1 MPICGVPPTT
11 EPTGT
16 LSQTIVII
24 LSIVIPV
31 VVVMLAILAV
41 LLIICLVWCCS
52 RSTTTSIQMGKE
64 PDSQRYVPNVQMV
77 SMYPTDHKDIGDLNP
92 LYVRNPLTTET
103 PIEYDGVKLPEYPR
117 DNIVYSCDLGQ
128 GHFGVVVQAEARGI
142 ASDGSQTT
150 VAVKVLKVGASTQIK
165 KEFFREAALMQ
176 AFDHPNILK
185 LIGVCIE
192 QEPLCMIFEFM
203 ERGDLNNFLRKNTTQ
218 PAHPGL
224 SAEQLVELCIDIAAG
239 LEYLAQNHFVHRDLA
254 TRNCLVSSTY
264 RVKISDFGLSQDIYS
279 SDYFTLA
286 DTELLPIRWMPP
298 EAILYSKFTI
308 QSDVWSFGVVLWEI
322 FSFGIQPYYT
332 MTNEEVVQHVRDA
345 NVMSC
350 PENCP
355 RELYD
360 LMIDCWAM
368 NPSDRPTAA
377 ELHLGLRR
385 WSPNL
390 SALLQVEQK
399 TVDYQNM
406 AVVREYAQQNLEPVA
421 MEAVKE
427 LANEEVLQEMNA
439 GMDTEDHKGSENQ
452 MSTTL
457 QEQL

>member
-1 MPICGVPPTT
+1 MKSCEDASETTPLTHLTTVIVPVVIS
-11 EPTGT
+11 G
-16 LSQTIVII
+16 IVLVAI
-24 LSIVIPV
+24 
-31 VVVMLAILAV
+31 VVVMLMV
-41 LLIICLVWCCS
+41 CVVWCRTHS
-52 RSTTTSIQMGKE
+52 KTSSAQMMKE
-64 PDSQRYVPNVQMV
+64 VDSQRYVPSIQMV
-77 SMYPTDHKDIGDLNP
+77 SMHSTDHKELSDISP
-92 LYVRNPLTTET
+92 LYARNLLTTEAS
-103 PIEYDGVKLPEYPR
+103 IEYDGVKLPEIPR
-117 DNIVYSCDLGQ
+117 EDILYSKDLGQ
-128 GHFGVVVQAEARGI
+128 GHFGVVVQAQANRIGP
-142 ASDGSQTT
+142 DGCPMT
-150 VAVKVLKVGASTQIK
+150 VAVKVLKVGASPQMK

-192 QEPLCMIFEFM
+192 QDPLCMLFEFM

-218 PAHPGL
+218 PPHPGM
-224 SAEQLVELCIDIAAG
+224 SSDQLVELCIDIATG
-239 LEYLAQNHFVHRDLA
+239 LQYLAQNHFVHRDLA

-279 SDYFTLA
+279 SDYFTLG

-298 EAILYSKFTI
+298 EAILYSKFTT

-332 MTNEEVVQHVRDA
+332 MSNEEVVQHVRDG

-350 PENCP
+350 PDNCP

-360 LMIDCWAM
+360 LMLDCWAM
-368 NPSDRPTAA
+368 NPTDRPTAA

-399 TVDYQNM
+399 PGEYQNM
-406 AVVREYAQQNLEPVA
+406 AVVRGYAQKNLLEPVLA
-421 MEAVKE
+421 AKPTPQE
-427 LANEEVLQEMNA
+427 LVGNGLESLVSPLE
-439 GMDTEDHKGSENQ
+439 GSATPSGCGLAKQ
-452 MSTTL
+452 SL
-457 QEQL
+457 